1 MRFTKHAEARQA
13 RARRPI
19 QPAARVPGR
28 RSHTLIF
35 LKNPFGRRFFLTQ
48 RKSKETVM
56 SYTNVTD
63 DNSDAEVLQASSSMP
78 VLVDF
83 WAPWCG
89 PCRMLSPLIEE
100 AAEEMAGKLK
110 VCKYNC
116 DESGN
121 VAAELGIRSI
131 PTVIIYRDGK
141 PVSSQIGA
149 VSKDQLTDWIQS
161 NL

>member
-1 MRFTKHAEARQA
+1 
-13 RARRPI
+13 
-19 QPAARVPGR
+19 
-28 RSHTLIF
+28 
-35 LKNPFGRRFFLTQ
+35 
-48 RKSKETVM
+48 M
-56 SYTNVTD
+56 SFTNVTD
-63 DNSDAEVLQASSSMP
+63 DTYDVEVLQASMTTP

-100 AAEEMAGKLK
+100 AGDEFSGKIK

-141 PVSSQIGA
+141 PVATQVGA
-149 VSKDQLTDWIQS
+149 VNKDQLTDWIQS